1 MELLSFTPNYM
12 ERVWGG
18 RGLELKLGR
27 TLPEGKVIGQ
37 SRAKLNKGRHY
48 LQPYVTGTTLSA
60 NEPATVLVTDQF

>member
-27 TLPEGKVIGQ
+27 TLSEGKVIGQ
-37 SRAKLNKGRHY
+37 SRAKLEKG
-48 LQPYVTGTTLSA
+48 Q
-60 NEPATVLVTDQF
+60 N